1 MNKISVSDFMMW
13 VAVVLLIIYVLY
25 VNLDTDSKAVN
36 FVDEY
41 PLISQN

>member
-13 VAVVLLIIYVLY
+13 VAVVLLIIYILY
-25 VNLDTDSKAVN
+25 VNLETDSKTVN